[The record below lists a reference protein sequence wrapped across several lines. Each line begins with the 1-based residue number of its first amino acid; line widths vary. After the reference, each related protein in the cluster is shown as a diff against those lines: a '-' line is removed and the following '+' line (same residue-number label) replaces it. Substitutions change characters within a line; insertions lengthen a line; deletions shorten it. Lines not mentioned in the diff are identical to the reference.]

1 MQVILFFRIMRKV
14 FGFDESFSTAERLN
28 WPSNIPYV
36 VSNQKIFFSVEGS
49 LDLLG
54 LGEHVKISGWKK
66 IESFLSEQG
75 QGM

>member
-1 MQVILFFRIMRKV
+1 MQVLLFCRIMRKIV
-14 FGFDESFSTAERLN
+14 GFDESFSTAERLN
-28 WPSNIPYV
+28 WPSDIPYV

-54 LGEHVKISGWKK
+54 IGEHVKTRGWTK